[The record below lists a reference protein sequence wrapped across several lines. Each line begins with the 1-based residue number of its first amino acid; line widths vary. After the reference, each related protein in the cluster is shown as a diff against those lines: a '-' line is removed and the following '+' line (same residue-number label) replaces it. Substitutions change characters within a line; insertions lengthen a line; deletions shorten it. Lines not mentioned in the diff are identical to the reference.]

1 MYTYICRATGTIYNQ
16 GKLFPLKEYS
26 EFFQEWPHKE
36 FKIIIL
42 QMLRE
47 LQEKRETITQ
57 YQENNKRTKWEA
69 QQEIKTQ
76 KEPKILELKNTMT

>member
-1 MYTYICRATGTIYNQ
+1 
-16 GKLFPLKEYS
+16 
-26 EFFQEWPHKE
+26 
-36 FKIIIL
+36 
-42 QMLRE
+42 MLRE